1 MKVFMSGLIYRGVG
15 LGVLA
20 GALALAACGS
30 KPLNRAPVE
39 DRGVAG
45 KPANVVMDARTQAVK
60 QPPGFENAGKPG
72 YYTVKPGDTLMRISL
87 ETSQSRKDI
96 TRWNTLENPD
106 KIEIGQVLRVV
117 PPLASEVAPVAV
129 SKPVTSSAAT
139 VAPVAATPA
148 KAASAP
154 VEATPTAVAAP
165 AAVAVASTDEFNLTW
180 PASGAVVSK
189 FDEARKGID
198 IGGEQGAPIYAA
210 ADGKIILAEMGQGI
224 MSRYGNLIIIKHA
237 NFLTAYAHNNT
248 MLVKEDQMV
257 KKGQKIATMGS
268 TGTDSVKLH
277 FELRQREKVLDPS
290 KYLPAK

>member
-1 MKVFMSGLIYRGVG
+1 MKVFMSGLIYRG
-15 LGVLA
+15 LGWGILA
-20 GALALAACGS
+20 GSLALAGCGS

-45 KPANVVMDARTQAVK
+45 RPASVVMDARTQAVK

-72 YYTVKPGDTLMRISL
+72 YYTVKPGDTLSRISL
-87 ETSQSRKDI
+87 ETGHGRKEL

-106 KIEIGQVLRVV
+106 RIEIGQVLRVV
-117 PPLASEVAPVAV
+117 PPVASEATPVAV
-129 SKPVTSSAAT
+129 SKPVSSSAAA
-139 VAPVAATPA
+139 VAPVAAAPA

-165 AAVAVASTDEFNLTW
+165 AAVTAAVDEFNLTW
-180 PASGAVVSK
+180 PALGAVVSK

-198 IGGEQGAPIYAA
+198 IGGEPGAPIYAA

-248 MLVKEDQMV
+248 MLVKEDQVV
-257 KKGQKIATMGS
+257 KRGQKIATMGS